1 MLMLGNLYLCDRTSI
16 TTYQPKAGS
25 SHLNKLI
32 WLTKEQIRKAS
43 EKHDKIEL
51 VREIEIDSRTD
62 NQASFC
68 SVPLQLLSSLKL
80 TTIPVKISGDCV
92 HKITRLNGLS
102 SSSLKLGAEI
112 GSSSGTRVEATAG
125 IANQNKMTITG
136 LSNRLNPQQQQPKS
150 HRNEGAIN
158 FQPTLH
164 TIYTD
169 KLVNQNLAGHD
180 GLRENLSG
188 GQ

>member
-1 MLMLGNLYLCDRTSI
+1 MSHMNR
-16 TTYQPKAGS
+16 S
-25 SHLNKLI
+25 SFVLFRSPSTFEL
-32 WLTKEQIRKAS
+32 S
-43 EKHDKIEL
+43 E
-51 VREIEIDSRTD
+51 T
-62 NQASFC
+62 NYY
-68 SVPLQLLSSLKL
+68 
-80 TTIPVKISGDCV
+80 SGDCV

-136 LSNRLNPQQQQPKS
+136 SSNRLNPQQQQPKW
-150 HRNEGAIN
+150 RIDPTTTVTEEDKLIPFDQIN

>member
-92 HKITRLNGLS
+92 LLDYKAWRIDPTTTVTEED
-102 SSSLKLGAEI
+102 KLI
-112 GSSSGTRVEATAG
+112 PFD
-125 IANQNKMTITG
+125 Q
-136 LSNRLNPQQQQPKS
+136 
-150 HRNEGAIN
+150 IN